1 MDCFENHL
9 IGRGGIEKET
19 NRWFA
24 QSLWVQEP
32 RNTRWNHE
40 AGSNCAKGGA
50 FSPRAYL
57 ILPTVCLGYF
67 VCRWW
72 RRAEMS
78 NVSQSQVPSSPQNS
92 YRCKMHLRTGQVPI
106 SGVISG
112 KQLYT
117 CLQVSRNHCHI
128 TLTYRLQ
135 VFKRISLNLAGLFIT
150 ENQSYLTRALTKKLN
165 NRPCQ
170 RKVYFCCQPLVFS
183 LLVPDF
189 SYWHLKCP

>member
-1 MDCFENHL
+1 MKPRGRFKLCKRRCFFTQSISHPSHSVSGLFCLQMMKE
-9 IGRGGIEKET
+9 GR
-19 NRWFA
+19 N
-24 QSLWVQEP
+24 VQCITESGP
-32 RNTRWNHE
+32 
-40 AGSNCAKGGA
+40 
-50 FSPRAYL
+50 
-57 ILPTVCLGYF
+57 II
-67 VCRWW
+67 
-72 RRAEMS
+72 
-78 NVSQSQVPSSPQNS
+78 PSKFIQNDLS
-92 YRCKMHLRTGQVPI
+92 KMHLRTGQVPI